1 MTTSDSPAAAQ
12 SDTLFGQFKS
22 FNFIF
27 WIAGWM
33 ELIER
38 FSYYG
43 VRVVL
48 PVFMEAAI
56 GNGGPELDQIQTRGC
71 SGERVEFADLLR

>member
-1 MTTSDSPAAAQ
+1 MSDKPEHSMPAPSTPNQ
-12 SDTLFGQFKS
+12 SESMLSQFKS
-22 FNFIF
+22 LSPVF
-27 WIAGWM
+27 WVAGWM

-48 PVFMEAAI
+48 PVFRLMPP
-56 GNGGPELDQIQTRGC
+56 GGLFRSLCAKPALKVG
-71 SGERVEFADLLR
+71 S